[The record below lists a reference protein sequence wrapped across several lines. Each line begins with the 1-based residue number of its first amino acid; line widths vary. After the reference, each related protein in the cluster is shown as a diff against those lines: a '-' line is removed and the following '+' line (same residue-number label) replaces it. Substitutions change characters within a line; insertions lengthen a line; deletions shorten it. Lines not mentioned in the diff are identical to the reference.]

1 MTPAL
6 AVFLKAPR
14 HGTVKTRLAAEIGA
28 RHALRL
34 YRLMAA
40 RTLAA
45 AREAGLEASVWFTP
59 ADAGAEMRRWLG
71 EGCVL
76 RPQASGDLGARLAA
90 AAQSVE
96 PGRGWIV
103 VGGDCPALGAAL
115 LREAG
120 AIVSGGELVLGPT
133 LDGGYY
139 LLGAR
144 APLPDLFTG
153 MPWSTSRVLEE
164 TRARLARL
172 GLSWQELPV
181 LRDVDTADDARAEG
195 LLT

>member
-59 ADAGAEMRRWLG
+59 ADAGAEMRHWLG
-71 EGCVL
+71 EDCVL

-139 LLGAR
+139 LLGGR
-144 APLPDLFTG
+144 VPLPDLFTG

-172 GLSWQELPV
+172 GLAWQELPV

>member
-14 HGTVKTRLAAEIGA
+14 PGTVKTRLAAEIGA

-45 AREAGLEASVWFTP
+45 AREAGLEPSVWFTP
-59 ADAGAEMRRWLG
+59 ADAGPEMRYWLG
-71 EGCVL
+71 EDCVL

-96 PGRGWIV
+96 PDRGWMV
-103 VGGDCPALGAAL
+103 VGGDCPALDASL
-115 LREAG
+115 LREA
-120 AIVSGGELVLGPT
+120 ATIVARGEVALGPT

-139 LLGAR
+139 LLGGR
-144 APLPDLFTG
+144 APLPELFIE

-164 TRARLARL
+164 TRARLARI
-172 GLSWQELPV
+172 GARWRELPA